1 MEKLILLFILK
12 KKTRSKTNEIHH
24 DWKPFNLDSSQCY
37 DCGFHT
43 MTTVGFDSLKDL
55 NLERDDI
62 EEWGDEELK
71 PLKELREQ
79 TQWAKDNMK
88 YYITE
93 EQN

>member
-1 MEKLILLFILK
+1 MSGISDEGICPNCGSDKYAIY
-12 KKTRSKTNEIHH
+12 H

-93 EQN
+93 EKD